1 MLKLLGRR
9 KNSAYIEFMLHSS
22 ELMPGGN
29 PTFRT
34 EQSIDQLYDDVE
46 RLFAEAQGDYR
57 GLTVSEFR
65 DEFDDR

>member
-1 MLKLLGRR
+1 
-9 KNSAYIEFMLHSS
+9 MLHSS